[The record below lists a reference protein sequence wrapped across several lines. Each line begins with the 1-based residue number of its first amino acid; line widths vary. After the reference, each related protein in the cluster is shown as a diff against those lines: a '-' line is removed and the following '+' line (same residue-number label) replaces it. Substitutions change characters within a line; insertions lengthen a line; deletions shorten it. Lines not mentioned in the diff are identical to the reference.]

1 MQPKSKICLV
11 YDNETDDELL
21 FKILSTKETGKID
34 MFFYQSVPSD
44 YIANVI
50 STL

>member
-1 MQPKSKICLV
+1 MQQKIKICLA
-11 YDNETDDELL
+11 YENETDDELL
-21 FKILSTKETGKID
+21 FKILSAKGTGKID

-44 YIANVI
+44 YIADVI